1 MSLSSARVIRSEYR
15 DLLAQGIDPKHH
27 RKDNLAAEQAA
38 ANALKKVTAETLDYI
53 ASGVLRIKT
62 PRQHSISNK
71 ILKNTVVQL
80 VGIICCRGFKVANI
94 GGRVAFLVSGDA
106 YCDLE
111 KFSNGELS
119 KDPIKALES
128 LSELSTLGVQL

>member
-1 MSLSSARVIRSEYR
+1 MDIV
-15 DLLAQGIDPKHH
+15 
-27 RKDNLAAEQAA
+27 
-38 ANALKKVTAETLDYI
+38 
-53 ASGVLRIKT
+53 
-62 PRQHSISNK
+62 
-71 ILKNTVVQL
+71 
-80 VGIICCRGFKVANI
+80 CCRGFKVANI